1 MGSTEFIVSNIV
13 MRKSTEIMYNKTI
26 GNMRF
31 LKQCT
36 GL

>member
-1 MGSTEFIVSNIV
+1 

-36 GL
+36 GLWIVCVQVNP